1 MFRKF
6 SKSDVSTSTQVKSS
20 VQRAIKSQLL
30 EQHPGLT
37 EEVLD
42 ELLPKKHPLVQYKV
56 GPHLMLYCVSIM
68 TWCVLIGLYGWQQ
81 DRLVSARLLLT
92 TSLLFPLMHHPHHSI
107 YSAYTVYIYIY
118 STEAHCV

>member
-56 GPHLMLYCVSIM
+56 GPHLMLYCVSRYILSA
-68 TWCVLIGLYGWQQ
+68 VGDWQ
-81 DRLVSARLLLT
+81 SAAMLGN
-92 TSLLFPLMHHPHHSI
+92 
-107 YSAYTVYIYIY
+107 
-118 STEAHCV
+118 